1 MINSAQTHMESM
13 SSRLPGCMVIIK
25 RKPAVDSSSSRD
37 WPTIVDFEQESTQI
51 LIVLTFHICSMAIKS
66 SFPELLIP
74 FLTPFLD
81 MCLYIL

>member
-51 LIVLTFHICSMAIKS
+51 LMF
-66 SFPELLIP
+66 LLSISVQWQSKVVSP
-74 FLTPFLD
+74 N
-81 MCLYIL
+81 C